1 VTSPVPQTLES
12 EKDKLWVTDI
22 EMIRRLGVPEK
33 VARPAIK
40 MLDRMDPT
48 FPKKQPLWGD
58 RRYWPAVRFCFD
70 VRYGATNLRPSPGR
84 QVNLR

>member
-1 VTSPVPQTLES
+1 MTSPVPQTLES

-58 RRYWPAVRFCFD
+58 RRYWPAVRFWFD
-70 VRYGATNLRPSPGR
+70 VR
-84 QVNLR
+84 